1 MYMKLL
7 IMIIVVEWTFGVNRR
22 VFMVLVFFLKLSE
35 LIQSVKVL
43 ADTDEGLI
51 KFITCDLAV
60 KIPRIASAR
69 HDLQWNLGT
78 CRQEAKSIKLLVVRD
93 LSKEIFIDTV

>member
-1 MYMKLL
+1 MYVKLL
-7 IMIIVVEWTFGVNRR
+7 IMIIVVEWTFSVNRR

-35 LIQSVKVL
+35 LTQSVKVL

-51 KFITCDLAV
+51 KFIICDLTV

-69 HDLQWNLGT
+69 HDL
-78 CRQEAKSIKLLVVRD
+78 
-93 LSKEIFIDTV
+93 

>member
-1 MYMKLL
+1 MYVKLL
-7 IMIIVVEWTFGVNRR
+7 IMIIVVEWTFGINRR

-51 KFITCDLAV
+51 KLITCDLAV
-60 KIPRIASAR
+60 KIPGIASAC
-69 HDLQWNLGT
+69 HDL
-78 CRQEAKSIKLLVVRD
+78 
-93 LSKEIFIDTV
+93 